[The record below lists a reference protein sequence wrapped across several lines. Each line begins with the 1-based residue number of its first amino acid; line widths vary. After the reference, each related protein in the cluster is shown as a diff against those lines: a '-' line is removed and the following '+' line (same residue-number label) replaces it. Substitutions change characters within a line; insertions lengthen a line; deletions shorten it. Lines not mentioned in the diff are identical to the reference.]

1 MSLLQLMSDRDDSTT
16 FYQERWFPMGQSHCN
31 TNPLD
36 WQWSSLIVVR
46 FEAIEKVVSQLSV
59 VERRRSTD
67 GKLDLFQMRASLL
80 ASASALH
87 EGVKTRKAESCSD
100 ALTGTDALP
109 CVANG
114 VTGLCQ
120 GPFNPEMPSVPETYP
135 TKPYCLGTRKTQ
147 SASPTRAEADGVLP

>member
-1 MSLLQLMSDRDDSTT
+1 MQNPIISTT
-16 FYQERWFPMGQSHCN
+16 SRQGIGQV
-31 TNPLD
+31 
-36 WQWSSLIVVR
+36 IVS
-46 FEAIEKVVSQLSV
+46 FKAIEKVASQSSV

-87 EGVKTRKAESCSD
+87 EGVKTCKAENCSD

-120 GPFNPEMPSVPETYP
+120 GPFNPEMPSVPIAYL

-147 SASPTRAEADGVLP
+147 SASTTRAEADETLP